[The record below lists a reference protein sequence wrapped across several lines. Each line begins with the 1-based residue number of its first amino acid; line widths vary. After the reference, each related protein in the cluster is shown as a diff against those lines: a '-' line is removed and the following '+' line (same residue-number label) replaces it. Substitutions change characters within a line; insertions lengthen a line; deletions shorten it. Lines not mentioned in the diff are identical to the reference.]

1 MAEGVRDIYRSHD
14 PVLFE
19 STVREGQMVGFTDNY
34 IRVAMPYRSEVVN
47 RIVAVELGEGRT
59 TSSGYAGGEECLSGR
74 PLEIG

>member
-1 MAEGVRDIYRSHD
+1 
-14 PVLFE
+14 
-19 STVREGQMVGFTDNY
+19 MVGFTDNY

-74 PLEIG
+74 PLEIE